1 MELGRGLVNYLYL
14 IVVFIYASGSGQG
27 QTAMLNGSLVGF
39 EFLSSV

>member
-1 MELGRGLVNYLYL
+1 MELGRRLVNYLYL
-14 IVVFIYASGSGQG
+14 TVVFIYASGQG